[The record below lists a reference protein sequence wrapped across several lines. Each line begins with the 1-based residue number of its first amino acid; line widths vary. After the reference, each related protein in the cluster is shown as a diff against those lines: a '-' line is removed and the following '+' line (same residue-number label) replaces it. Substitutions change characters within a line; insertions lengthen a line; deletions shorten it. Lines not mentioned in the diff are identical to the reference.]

1 MAQVP
6 KEFAADFEGACR
18 HWRATGE
25 TEEGIEEIRGSA
37 RADFG
42 ADRHTVEW
50 SAWVKDEADFQRT
63 IEAMGARLNRPT
75 ITKLTEDHHAQNGLE

>member
-6 KEFAADFEGACR
+6 KEFSADFEAACR

-25 TEEGIEEIRGSA
+25 TETGIEEIRNSA

-42 ADRHTVEW
+42 TGRHTAEW
-50 SAWVKDEADFQRT
+50 LAWVRDVAGFQRG
-63 IEAMGARLNRPT
+63 IEATSAHRGKARLS
-75 ITKLTEDHHAQNGLE
+75 GLG